1 METKLNLTKEYKI
14 INGKKVYDVPDAICR
29 KLLKVGGEAIV
40 NCFPEPGKGFSAA
53 VLTKTGNI
61 YEGVSY
67 KSDTHTLTMH
77 SEATALAHA
86 AIHGEPEIIAITG
99 PNCHICK
106 QLIWENSLQSGTDI
120 VVVMKENNQIKKVP
134 ISEMMLYPWPEKKQ

>member
-1 METKLNLTKEYKI
+1 MKEFKYKI
-14 INGKKVYDVPDAICR
+14 IGGKKVYDVTDVICR
-29 KLLKVGGEAIV
+29 KLLKVADEAII
-40 NCFPEPGKGFSAA
+40 NCFPKPGKGFSVA

-67 KSDTHTLTMH
+67 ISDTYTLTMH

-86 AIHGEPEIIAITG
+86 AIHGETEIIAITG

-106 QLIWENSLQSGTDI
+106 QLIWENSLQSDIDII
-120 VVVMKENNQIKKVP
+120 VVIKENNQIKKVP
-134 ISEMMLYPWPEKKQ
+134 ISEMMPYPWPEKKQ